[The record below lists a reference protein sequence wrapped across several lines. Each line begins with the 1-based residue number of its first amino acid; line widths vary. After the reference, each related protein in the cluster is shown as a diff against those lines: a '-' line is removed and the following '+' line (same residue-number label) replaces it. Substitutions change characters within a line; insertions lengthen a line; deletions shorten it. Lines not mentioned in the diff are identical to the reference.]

1 MPKGELFKELGA
13 PISNLAAGP
22 RELHNFSDERK
33 VEVLNG
39 RVAAFSGFPQE
50 SIIEVKQPAQK
61 RQQPTLAREQKPKG
75 APSLTTSMRSR
86 TRLK

>member
-22 RELHNFSDERK
+22 KELHNFSDGRK

-50 SIIEVKQPAQK
+50 SIIEV
-61 RQQPTLAREQKPKG
+61 
-75 APSLTTSMRSR
+75 
-86 TRLK
+86 